1 MLGKYGVPED
11 LEVRVRPEDMRW
23 TTERLLEA
31 LGMPAEDAA
40 KTADVLIYADLR
52 GVDTHGVSNL
62 LRFYLGG
69 LTSGDINPTPDWKIV
84 RDNKATCLIDGD
96 RGHGMVVSPVA
107 MGEAIERA
115 SRFGVGAVSA
125 VNCGHLGPCS
135 YYAEMPLERG
145 MLGMATTTG
154 GLGMVPTFGSKA
166 LLGLNTLAFAAPA
179 GKHPPFVYDGSP
191 SVVAA
196 NRIFLARRLGQTI
209 LPGWIADEHGTPI
222 LEEAEIPESYM
233 MLPLGSTREGGSQKG
248 YALSVM
254 SEVLTTVLTATGAGP
269 RRRSDSVHHFVAWD
283 IAGFC
288 DPADFKADLDQYL
301 TDLLEC
307 PPAPGADR
315 VLYSGWP
322 EAQTAVERAE
332 RGIPYHPEV
341 IDWFRQATAE
351 HGVEWRLT

>member
-1 MLGKYGVPED
+1 MLERYRVPGD
-11 LEVRVRPEDMRW
+11 LEIRVRAEDARW
-23 TTERLLEA
+23 TTERLLQA
-31 LGMPAEDAA
+31 AGIPAADAA
-40 KTADVLIYADLR
+40 RIADVLLYADLR
-52 GVDTHGVSNL
+52 GIDTHGVSNL
-62 LRFYLGG
+62 LRFYLGE
-69 LTSGDINPTPDWKIV
+69 LDSGATNPTPEWRIV
-84 RDNKATCLIDGD
+84 RDNKATCVIEGD
-96 RGHGMVVSPVA
+96 RGHGMVVAPAA
-107 MGEAIERA
+107 MREAMERA

-135 YYAEMPLERG
+135 YYAEMPLERD
-145 MLGMATTTG
+145 MLGLATTTG
-154 GLGMVPTFGSKA
+154 GLGMAPTFGSKP
-166 LLGLNTLAFAAPA
+166 LLGLNALAFAAPA
-179 GKHPPFVYDGSP
+179 GNHPPFVYDGSP

-196 NRIFLARRLGQTI
+196 NKIFLARRLGEKV
-209 LPGWIADEHGTPI
+209 LPGWIADERGAPI
-222 LEEAEIPESYM
+222 LEESEIPESYM
-233 MLPLGSTREGGSQKG
+233 MLPLGATREGGSQKG

-269 RRRSDSVHHFVAWD
+269 RRRGGFVHHFVAWE

-322 EAQTAVERAE
+322 EAQTAAERTE

-341 IDWFRQATAE
+341 IEWFRGAAAE

>member
-115 SRFGVGAVSA
+115 SRFGIGAVSA

-135 YYAEMPLERG
+135 YYAEMPLERD

-166 LLGLNTLAFAAPA
+166 LLGLNALAFAAPA
-179 GKHPPFVYDGSP
+179 GEAP
-191 SVVAA
+191 AL
-196 NRIFLARRLGQTI
+196 RLRRLAERGGRQQD
-209 LPGWIADEHGTPI
+209 LPG
-222 LEEAEIPESYM
+222 
-233 MLPLGSTREGGSQKG
+233 
-248 YALSVM
+248 
-254 SEVLTTVLTATGAGP
+254 
-269 RRRSDSVHHFVAWD
+269 
-283 IAGFC
+283 
-288 DPADFKADLDQYL
+288 
-301 TDLLEC
+301 
-307 PPAPGADR
+307 PAPGADD
-315 VLYSGWP
+315 P
-322 EAQTAVERAE
+322 A
-332 RGIPYHPEV
+332 
-341 IDWFRQATAE
+341 
-351 HGVEWRLT
+351 RLDRR

>member
-1 MLGKYGVPED
+1 MLEKYQVSED

-31 LGMPAEDAA
+31 LGMPAADA
-40 KTADVLIYADLR
+40 KRTADVLLWADLR
-52 GVDTHGVSNL
+52 GIDTHGVSNL
-62 LRFYLGG
+62 LRLYLGE
-69 LTSGDINPTPDWKIV
+69 LSSGTTNPMPDWKIV

-96 RGHGMVVSPVA
+96 QGHGMVVAPVA
-107 MGEAIERA
+107 MGEAVERA
-115 SRFGVGAVSA
+115 SRFGIGSVSA
-125 VNCGHLGPCS
+125 FNCGHLGPCS
-135 YYAEMPLERG
+135 YYAEMPLERD
-145 MLGMATTTG
+145 MLGLATTTG
-154 GLGMVPTFGSKA
+154 GLGMAPTFGSKA
-166 LLGLNTLAFAAPA
+166 LLGLNALAFAAPA
-179 GKHPPFVYDGSP
+179 ASHPPFVYDGSP
-191 SVVAA
+191 SVVAG
-196 NRIFLARRLGQTI
+196 NKILLARRLGQTVM
-209 LPGWIADEHGTPI
+209 PGWISDEHGTPI

-233 MLPLGSTREGGSQKG
+233 MLPLGGTREGGSQKG

-269 RRRSDSVHHFVAWD
+269 RRRGGSVHHFVAWD

-322 EAQTAVERAE
+322 EAQTAAERAE